1 MPFVADQ
8 AHRGT
13 GQLLREH
20 PLDTVGR
27 MPRAGRLLKSW
38 SIRPGA
44 CFRMVNDHNGQAG
57 HCRQVVESKGVWRDP
72 TGKSHYIETCRE
84 HAPKVRQK
92 L

>member
-1 MPFVADQ
+1 
-8 AHRGT
+8 
-13 GQLLREH
+13 
-20 PLDTVGR
+20 
-27 MPRAGRLLKSW
+27 
-38 SIRPGA
+38 
-44 CFRMVNDHNGQAG
+44 MVNDHNGQAG